1 MSPAPTAAQAAWLR
15 LNVASAM
22 GPDRLR
28 GWVGRVGLERLSQA
42 GPEELAAAGGLAL
55 EAARRLR
62 DALDGFDL
70 RREWE
75 SAQDLGLRILAWDEP
90 EFPELLRSITDAP
103 LVLYVWGRLDA
114 GRDALAFVGSRQ
126 PTPYG
131 RRMTRQLVREASARF
146 VITSGLAR
154 GIDTE
159 AHRAAL
165 DSQGTTWAVLGSG
178 LGRIYPPENAALA
191 QEIVAGG
198 GCLMSEFPLG
208 TEPLPGHFPRR
219 NRIVAGLCWATVVVE
234 GRDKSGSLITARLAA
249 QQGREVFAVPGPA
262 DSALSEAP
270 LRLISQGA
278 KMVRSMA
285 DIWPELPP
293 GCQVSPSDAPASV
306 SAVSGHMEG
315 GQAPRKGIPHSA
327 ALLAPAHEKILQ
339 LLGSET
345 RSIAELGAESGLDIS
360 SLTQTLFE
368 LELQDL
374 VEAVPG
380 QRYAKKSS

>member
-1 MSPAPTAAQAAWLR
+1 VTQELTEAQEAALRRNAAS
-15 LNVASAM
+15 VM
-22 GPDRLR
+22 GEDRLR
-28 GWVGRVGLERLSQA
+28 DFD
-42 GPEELAAAGGLAL
+42 
-55 EAARRLR
+55 AR
-62 DALDGFDL
+62 GEW
-70 RREWE
+70 RR
-75 SAQDLGLRILAWDEP
+75 AQDLGLSLLFRDEP
-90 EFPELLRSITDAP
+90 GFPELLRCICDAP
-103 LVLYVWGRLDA
+103 LVLYVWGRFEPEK
-114 GRDALAFVGSRQ
+114 DALAFVGSRQ

-131 RRMTRQLVREASARF
+131 RRMTRQLVREAAARF

-159 AHRAAL
+159 AHRTAL
-165 DSQGTTWAVLGSG
+165 DSGGTTWAVLGSG
-178 LGRIYPPENAALA
+178 LGRLYPPENAALA
-191 QEIVAGG
+191 REIASGG
-198 GCLMSEFPLG
+198 GCLLSEFPLDAP
-208 TEPLPGHFPRR
+208 PLPGNFPRR
-219 NRIVAGLCWATVVVE
+219 NRIVAGLSWGTVVVE

-278 KMVRSMA
+278 RMARSMA
-285 DIWPELPP
+285 DI
-293 GCQVSPSDAPASV
+293 
-306 SAVSGHMEG
+306 
-315 GQAPRKGIPHSA
+315 RK
-327 ALLAPAHEKILQ
+327 ALLAPEHEKILQ

-345 RSIAELGAESGLDIS
+345 RSVAELGSESGLDIS

>member
-1 MSPAPTAAQAAWLR
+1 VSPAPTAAQTVWLR
-15 LNVASAM
+15 LNAVSSM

-28 GWVGRVGLERLSQA
+28 VWAGRVGLDRLARA
-42 GPEELAAAGGLAL
+42 GGEELAAAGGLAP
-55 EAARRLR
+55 EAARRLS
-62 DALDGFDL
+62 DAWNGFDP

-75 SAQDLGLRILAWDEP
+75 RAQDLGLRILAWDEP

-126 PTPYG
+126 PTAYG
-131 RRMTRQLVREASARF
+131 RRMTRQLVREAAARF

-165 DSQGTTWAVLGSG
+165 DARQTTWAVLGSG
-178 LGRIYPPENAALA
+178 LGRLYPPENAALA

-198 GCLMSEFPLG
+198 GCLLSEFPLDA
-208 TEPLPGHFPRR
+208 EPLPGHFPRR
-219 NRIVAGLCWATVVVE
+219 NRIVAGLCWGTVVVE
-234 GRDKSGSLITARLAA
+234 GSDKSGALITARLAA

-262 DSALSEAP
+262 DSALSAAP
-270 LRLISQGA
+270 LRLISEGA
-278 KMVRSMA
+278 TMIRSMA

-293 GCQVSPSDAPASV
+293 GCQAGPPDAPA
-306 SAVSGHMEG
+306 
-315 GQAPRKGIPHSA
+315 A

-345 RSIAELGAESGLDIS
+345 RSVAELGAESGLDIS

>member
-1 MSPAPTAAQAAWLR
+1 MNQGLTAAQEHLLR
-15 LNVASAM
+15 LN
-22 GPDRLR
+22 
-28 GWVGRVGLERLSQA
+28 
-42 GPEELAAAGGLAL
+42 AAATMGADRSRGF
-55 EAARRLR
+55 
-62 DALDGFDL
+62 DALGEW
-70 RREWE
+70 RR
-75 SAQDLGLRILAWDEP
+75 AQEMGVSLLFRDEP
-90 EFPELLRSITDAP
+90 GYPELLRSITDAP

-131 RRMTRQLVREASARF
+131 RRMTRQLVRDASARF

-165 DSQGTTWAVLGSG
+165 ESQGTTWAVLGSG
-178 LGRIYPPENAALA
+178 LGRIYPPENEALA
-191 QEIVAGG
+191 REIVAGR
-198 GCLMSEFPLG
+198 GCVLSEFPMDA
-208 TEPLPGHFPRR
+208 EPLPGHFPRR
-219 NRIVAGLCWATVVVE
+219 NRIVAGLCWGTVVVE

-262 DSALSEAP
+262 DSPLSEAP

-278 KMVRSMA
+278 NMVRCMA

-293 GCQVSPSDAPASV
+293 SCQEAPV
-306 SAVSGHMEG
+306 RPLV
-315 GQAPRKGIPHSA
+315 
-327 ALLAPAHEKILQ
+327 APAHEKILQ

-345 RSIAELGAESGLDIS
+345 RSVAELGAESGLDIS

>member
-154 GIDTE
+154 GIDTRPI
-159 AHRAAL
+159 APRWTPRGRPGRSWAADWGASIL
-165 DSQGTTWAVLGSG
+165 RRTRPW
-178 LGRIYPPENAALA
+178 
-191 QEIVAGG
+191 
-198 GCLMSEFPLG
+198 
-208 TEPLPGHFPRR
+208 PRR
-219 NRIVAGLCWATVVVE
+219 SSPVA
-234 GRDKSGSLITARLAA
+234 AA
-249 QQGREVFAVPGPA
+249 
-262 DSALSEAP
+262 
-270 LRLISQGA
+270 
-278 KMVRSMA
+278 
-285 DIWPELPP
+285 
-293 GCQVSPSDAPASV
+293 
-306 SAVSGHMEG
+306 
-315 GQAPRKGIPHSA
+315 
-327 ALLAPAHEKILQ
+327 
-339 LLGSET
+339 
-345 RSIAELGAESGLDIS
+345 
-360 SLTQTLFE
+360 
-368 LELQDL
+368 
-374 VEAVPG
+374 
-380 QRYAKKSS
+380 